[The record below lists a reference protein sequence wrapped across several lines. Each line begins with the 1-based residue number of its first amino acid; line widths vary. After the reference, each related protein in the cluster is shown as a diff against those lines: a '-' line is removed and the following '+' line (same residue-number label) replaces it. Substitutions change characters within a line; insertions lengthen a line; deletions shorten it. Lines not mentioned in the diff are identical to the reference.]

1 MEIRLLGPFEA
12 LRDDEPLPGLTGRV
26 RTLLA
31 VLALAVP
38 DSVSVD
44 AIGQRLWGDDPP
56 ANLRPSV
63 HTSIARLRTLLAP
76 NVSVDT
82 TPGGYALRV
91 DPQQV
96 DALAFTQLLEQAA
109 QATDPAAERDL
120 LTAALDLW
128 RGEPF
133 GGIRSDW
140 LEREQAPRLTEAYL
154 SATERRID
162 LDLAAGRHDVVL
174 PPLRELTAKHPLRES
189 LWLRLLT
196 ALSRSGRPAEALTL
210 YDELRRRLA
219 DELGVDPEAE
229 LRGLHAELLEAT
241 EPKRP
246 TQATTT
252 RSAPRQLPPAP
263 ARFTGR
269 TAALNRLDTLSGI
282 SSGSAGGSGSPD
294 GSGGARSTGRGSD
307 TAHSSA
313 DPRPLAILAV
323 HGQGGVGKTSLAL
336 HWAHRVADQFPDGQ
350 LYLNLQGYGPGDPM
364 DPDTALDL
372 LLRGLGVSGNQIP
385 ERGPARTAM
394 LRTVLADRRVL
405 LLLDNA
411 RDAEQVRPLL
421 PGSGCLV
428 LITSRSQLRS
438 LAAREGAHRVALDR
452 FGADDAAAY
461 LTATFEP
468 HHVQASA
475 TEIAELS
482 ELCGHLPL
490 ALAIAAERVTREPA
504 AGVRALI
511 TELRD
516 HPDRLGVLD
525 VDEDDDGAL
534 RVVFDWSYRV
544 LAPPHARMFRLLAL
558 QPAQDLG
565 LGAAAALAGTSEHE
579 AARCLDGLTSAHL
592 LEQPGHRYQLHDLL
606 RLYSNTLIQQT
617 EEPVEREAA
626 RARLLDWYAHTA
638 RSGKAML
645 ERSQP
650 LLDFGSPLPGVTP
663 LTFEDTPAAAG
674 WFTSERHVLIA
685 AVHDAVRH
693 GHDQAAYRIAFGLW
707 PYLIYLR
714 ALDDLF
720 ELQRV
725 GLEAARR
732 TGDLLGEAA
741 LAQGLGMAFIQQN
754 DYQKSSEQLTHSLK
768 LFDSIGH
775 ARGSAGVLTDLGRL
789 FRYSGDLKASVQS
802 HLQAIEAL
810 DPNDEPVETARNL
823 ANLAETYLSDGRP
836 EEAAEAAARAVH
848 LNRASGERRAEA
860 FALNTLATAHLSRG
874 DHATAVG
881 HYQES
886 LAISQA
892 LSDRWA
898 EARAEA
904 NLGDAFQQ
912 SANLPQART
921 HWRRALDI
929 LTQANLP
936 GTPALNRE
944 KLQALLTS

>member
-1 MEIRLLGPFEA
+1 MEIRLLGPFET
-12 LRDDEPLPGLTGRV
+12 LLDDEPLPGLTGRV
-26 RTLLA
+26 RALLA

-44 AIGQRLWGDDPP
+44 AIGQRLWGDNPP

-63 HTSIARLRTLLAP
+63 HTSVARLRTLLAP
-76 NVSVDT
+76 ELSLDT
-82 TPGGYALRV
+82 TPGGYALRI

-96 DALAFTQLLEQAA
+96 DALVFTQLLEQAA
-109 QATDPAAERDL
+109 QASTPTAERDL
-120 LTAALDLW
+120 LTAALALW

-140 LEREQAPRLTEAYL
+140 LDREQAPRLTEAYL
-154 SATERRID
+154 SAIERRVD

-174 PPLRELTAKHPLRES
+174 PPLRELTATHPLRES

-246 TQATTT
+246 SQTAI
-252 RSAPRQLPPAP
+252 APRQLPPGP

-269 TAALNRLDTLSGI
+269 TAALDRLDTLSTGTG
-282 SSGSAGGSGSPD
+282 SS
-294 GSGGARSTGRGSD
+294 
-307 TAHSSA
+307 
-313 DPRPLAILAV
+313 LAILAV

-336 HWAHRVADQFPDGQ
+336 HWAHRVADRFPDGQ

-364 DPDTALDL
+364 DPDAALDI
-372 LLRGLGVSGNQIP
+372 LLRALGISGEQIP

-452 FGADDAAAY
+452 FGPDDAATY
-461 LTATFEP
+461 LAATFEP
-468 HHVQASA
+468 HHVQASS

-490 ALAIAAERVTREPA
+490 ALAIAAERVTRDPA

-511 TELRD
+511 SELRD

-544 LAPPHARMFRLLAL
+544 LAPPQARLFRLLAL

-565 LGAAAALAGTSEHE
+565 LEAVAALASGSERE
-579 AARCLDGLTSAHL
+579 TARCLDGLVGAHL
-592 LEQPGHRYQLHDLL
+592 LERPGRRYQLHDLL
-606 RLYSNTLIQQT
+606 RLYSNTLVQQA
-617 EEPVEREAA
+617 EEPAEREAA
-626 RARLLDWYAHTA
+626 RARLLDWYAHSA
-638 RSGKAML
+638 LNGKVML
-645 ERSQP
+645 ERSEP

-663 LTFEDTPAAAG
+663 LTFDATPTAAD
-674 WFTSERHVLIA
+674 WFTAERHVLIA
-685 AVHDAVRH
+685 AVYDAVRH
-693 GHDQAAYRIAFGLW
+693 GHDRAAYRLAFALW

-714 ALDDLF
+714 AFDELF

-732 TGDLLGEAA
+732 TGDVVAEATLA
-741 LAQGLGMAFIQQN
+741 LGLGAAYLHRRDFQRC
-754 DYQKSSEQLTHSLK
+754 SEHLTHALK
-768 LFDSIGH
+768 LFDSLDDQ
-775 ARGSAGVLTDLGRL
+775 RGRASVLTGLGRM
-789 FRYSGDLKASVQS
+789 FRYAGDAQASIEHHQ
-802 HLQAIEAL
+802 QAIAAL
-810 DPNDEPVETARNL
+810 APDDHVEIARNL
-823 ANLAETYLSDGRP
+823 SSMAQMYLADGRYD
-836 EEAAEAAARAVH
+836 EACAAAEQAV
-848 LNRASGERRAEA
+848 LRNRTSGERRAEA
-860 FALNTLATAHLSRG
+860 FALETFATAQAARG
-874 DHATAVG
+874 DHATAVTL
-881 HYQES
+881 YQQS
-886 LAISQA
+886 LTICRD
-892 LSDRWA
+892 LRDRWG
-898 EARAEA
+898 EAVALA
-904 NLGDAFQQ
+904 NLGHAHQQ
-912 SANLPQART
+912 SGNPAQARD
-921 HWRRALDI
+921 HWQQSLTI
-929 LTQANLP
+929 LTANNLTGAP
-936 GTPALNRE
+936 ELNKE
-944 KLQALLTS
+944 SLEALLAD

>member
-26 RTLLA
+26 RALLA

-44 AIGQRLWGDDPP
+44 AIGQRLWGDNPP

-63 HTSIARLRTLLAP
+63 HTSVARLRTLLAAD
-76 NVSVDT
+76 VSVDT
-82 TPGGYALRV
+82 TPGGYALRI

-96 DALAFTQLLEQAA
+96 DALVFTQLLDQAGLA
-109 QATDPAAERDL
+109 SGTAAERDL
-120 LTAALDLW
+120 LTAALALW

-133 GGIRSDW
+133 AGIRSDW
-140 LEREQAPRLTEAYL
+140 LDREQAPRLTEAYL

-162 LDLAAGRHDVVL
+162 LDLADGRHDVVL
-174 PPLRELTAKHPLRES
+174 PLLRELTAKHPLRES

-219 DELGVDPEAE
+219 DELGVDPVAE

-241 EPKRP
+241 EPRRP
-246 TQATTT
+246 TPA
-252 RSAPRQLPPAP
+252 RSTPRQLPPGP

-269 TAALNRLDTLSGI
+269 TAALDRLDALSGGPETLS
-282 SSGSAGGSGSPD
+282 AHAARVGSGSRIH
-294 GSGGARSTGRGSD
+294 SGATTD
-307 TAHSSA
+307 HH
-313 DPRPLAILAV
+313 PLAILAV

-336 HWAHRVADQFPDGQ
+336 HWAHRAADRFPDGQ

-364 DPDTALDL
+364 DPDAALDI
-372 LLRGLGVSGNQIP
+372 LLRALGISGDQIP

-452 FGADDAAAY
+452 FGPDDAAAY

-468 HHVQASA
+468 HHVQATS

-482 ELCGHLPL
+482 DLCGHLPL

-504 AGVRALI
+504 TGVRALI

-544 LAPPHARMFRLLAL
+544 LAPEQARLFRLLAL

-565 LGAAAALAGTSEHE
+565 LGAVAALASVSEHE
-579 AARCLDGLTSAHL
+579 AARCLDGLVGAHL
-592 LEQPGHRYQLHDLL
+592 LEQPGRRYQLHDLL
-606 RLYSNTLIQQT
+606 RLYSNTLVQQT
-617 EEPVEREAA
+617 EEPAEREAA
-626 RARLLDWYAHTA
+626 RARVLDWYAHSA
-638 RSGKAML
+638 LSGKVML
-645 ERSQP
+645 ERSKP

-663 LTFEDTPAAAG
+663 LTFDETARAAD
-674 WFTSERHVLIA
+674 WFTAERHVLIA

-693 GHDQAAYRIAFGLW
+693 GHDRAAYQLAFALW

-714 ALDDLF
+714 AFDELF

-732 TGDLLGEAA
+732 TGDLLSEAA
-741 LAQGLGMAFIQQN
+741 LAEGLGAAYLHRRDFPRC
-754 DYQKSSEQLTHSLK
+754 SEHLTHALK
-768 LFDSIGH
+768 LFDTLG
-775 ARGSAGVLTDLGRL
+775 AERGRASVLTVLGRM
-789 FRYSGDLKASVQS
+789 FRYAGDAQASIEHHQ
-802 HLQAIEAL
+802 QAIAAL
-810 DPNDEPVETARNL
+810 TPDEPVQIARNL
-823 ANLAETYLSDGRP
+823 ASMAQMYLADGRYD
-836 EEAAEAAARAVH
+836 EACAAADRAVH
-848 LNRASGERRAEA
+848 LNRTSGERRAEA
-860 FALNTLATAHLSRG
+860 FALDTLATAEVARG
-874 DHATAVG
+874 NHTTAAAL
-881 HYQES
+881 YEQS
-886 LAISQA
+886 LTICRS
-892 LSDRWA
+892 LSDRWG
-898 EARAEA
+898 EAVSLA
-904 NLGDAFQQ
+904 NLGHAHQR
-912 SANLPQART
+912 SGNPTQART
-921 HWRRALDI
+921 YWHQSLAV
-929 LTQANLP
+929 LTTNNLP
-936 GTPALNRE
+936 GSPELNKETLR
-944 KLQALLTS
+944 ALLGS